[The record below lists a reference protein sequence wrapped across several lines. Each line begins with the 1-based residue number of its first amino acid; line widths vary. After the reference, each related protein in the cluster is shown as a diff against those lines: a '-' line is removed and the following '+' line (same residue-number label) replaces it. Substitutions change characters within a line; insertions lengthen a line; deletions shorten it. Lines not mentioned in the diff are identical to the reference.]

1 MYSFSQRKINQW
13 NKLSTDFVTASCVN
27 MFKNTVDT
35 YLRRAGY
42 TSMTNCWTLDKPMVS
57 LSTFKVCF
65 IVAVVTHYHKP
76 VLSNKYLS
84 STTGNVGKIH
94 PAVCSSC
101 TDYNCV

>member
-13 NKLSTDFVTASCVN
+13 NKLSTDCVTASCVN

-35 YLRRAGY
+35 CLRRAGY

-65 IVAVVTHYHKP
+65 IVAVVAHYHKP

-84 STTGNVGKIH
+84 SATGNVGKIH
-94 PAVCSSC
+94 AAVCSSW